1 MDLVAAERL
10 AERRVLVYGT
20 HTGTQDITGRMD
32 DFLTRHGF
40 KVDVMKTYAVAQ
52 EPQQSLFS

>member
-10 AERRVLVYGT
+10 AGRKVLVYATHSGT
-20 HTGTQDITGRMD
+20 GDITERME

-40 KVDVMKTYAVAQ
+40 
-52 EPQQSLFS
+52 